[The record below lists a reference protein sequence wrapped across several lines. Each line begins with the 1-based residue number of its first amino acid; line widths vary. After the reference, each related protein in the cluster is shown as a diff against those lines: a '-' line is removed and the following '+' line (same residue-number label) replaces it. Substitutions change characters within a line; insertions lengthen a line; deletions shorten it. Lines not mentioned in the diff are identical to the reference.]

1 MSHFHLIALVSGLLI
16 SACGTVSATAE
27 SSRQKTTNPIPM
39 KRFLCLL
46 SLLACFCAGA
56 QEMNSLMFRRGVTSP
71 ELSEESV
78 TFRFIAPKARQVQVS
93 ASWLGYQPSALP
105 MVQGQDGVWSVTV
118 PMPEPELYTY
128 TFVVDGVSVLDPAN
142 VFVQRDGAR
151 YMNAFL
157 VPGGFASDYAES
169 SRPGNVE
176 HVWYYSAENG
186 MTRRMY
192 VYTPYGFDRS
202 GKTRYPVLYLL
213 HGGGG
218 DEDAWSTLGR
228 TCQILDNLI
237 AAGKAEPML
246 VVMPNGN
253 PAQYA
258 AQTLGI
264 PVKADVKQYSSN
276 FDNYSSL
283 VADILPYVEKNYPV
297 IKNRKGR
304 AVAGLSMGG
313 GQSFFIAFR
322 NVDKFANV
330 GIFSS
335 GLIGSSA
342 IGGAPFD
349 AEALF
354 PGMYSAP
361 EKYDKFDV
369 IYLACGTEDNRIDG
383 MRDFKDKLEAKGYK
397 GVVWEQYPGAHEWKV
412 WRRNLASFVQLLF
425 HK

>member
-1 MSHFHLIALVSGLLI
+1 MKQLFRTLVIAVGFLTCI
-16 SACGTVSATAE
+16 
-27 SSRQKTTNPIPM
+27 TT
-39 KRFLCLL
+39 F
-46 SLLACFCAGA
+46 A
-56 QEMNSLMFRRGVTSP
+56 QEQNSLMFRAGVKSP
-71 ELSEESV
+71 ELKNDSI
-78 TFRFIAPKARQVQVS
+78 TFRFVAPKARKVTVS
-93 ASWLGYQPSALP
+93 ASWLGYNAARLEMAQQP
-105 MVQGQDGVWSVTV
+105 DGIWSVTV
-118 PMPEPELYTY
+118 PQPAPELYTY
-128 TFVVDGVSVLDPAN
+128 NFVVDGVNTLDPSN
-142 VFVQRDGAR
+142 VMVQRDGSR
-151 YMNAFL
+151 YMNAVL
-157 VPGGFASDYAES
+157 IPGSYADHYAECS
-169 SRPGNVE
+169 KPGNVE
-176 HVWYYSAENG
+176 HVWYYSAEND

-192 VYTPYGFDRS
+192 VYTPYGYDRNN
-202 GKTRYPVLYLL
+202 KKVKYPVLYLL

-237 AAGKAEPML
+237 ASGKAKPMI

-253 PAQYA
+253 PNQYA

-264 PVKADVKQYSSN
+264 PVKENVKQYASG

-283 VADILPYVEKNYPV
+283 VADILPYIEKNYSV

-322 NVDKFANV
+322 NLETFANV

-335 GLIGSSA
+335 GLIGSTA
-342 IGGAPFD
+342 IGGTPFD

-361 EKYDKFDV
+361 EKYNKFDV
-369 IYLACGTEDNRIDG
+369 IYLACGEQDNRIDG
-383 MRDFKDKLEAKGYK
+383 MKDFKQKLDQHGYK

-412 WRRNLASFVQLLF
+412 WRRNLDAYVQLIF
-425 HK
+425 K

>member
-1 MSHFHLIALVSGLLI
+1 
-16 SACGTVSATAE
+16 
-27 SSRQKTTNPIPM
+27 M
-39 KRFLCLL
+39 KRFFTLILSILC
-46 SLLACFCAGA
+46 AFAAFPAEA
-56 QEMNSLMFRRGVTSP
+56 QEMNSLQFRRRVQSP
-71 ELSEESV
+71 ELTPDSL
-78 TFRFIAPKARQVQVS
+78 TFRFVAPKARQVSVA
-93 ASWLGYQPSALP
+93 ASWLGYRPDALP
-105 MVQGQDGVWSVTV
+105 MVQGADGIWSVTI
-118 PMPEPELYTY
+118 PNPAPELYTY

-151 YMNAFL
+151 YMNAVL
-157 VPGGFASDYAES
+157 VPGGYADNYAECS
-169 SRPGNVE
+169 MPGNVE

-192 VYTPYGFDRS
+192 VYTPAGFDRNDR
-202 GKTRYPVLYLL
+202 KTKYPVLYLL

-237 AAGKAEPML
+237 AQGKAKPML

-253 PAQYA
+253 PNQYA

-264 PVKADVKQYSSN
+264 PVKTDVKQYASG

-283 VADILPYVEKNYPV
+283 VADIVPYIEKNYPV

-322 NVDKFANV
+322 NVDLFANV

-335 GLIGSSA
+335 GLIGSAA

-349 AEALF
+349 AEQHF
-354 PGMYSAP
+354 PGFYTTPSR
-361 EKYDKFDV
+361 YNRFDV
-369 IYLACGTEDNRIDG
+369 IYLSCGEEDGRIDG
-383 MRDFKDKLEAKGYK
+383 MRNFKEKLDAAGYK
-397 GVVWEQYPGAHEWKV
+397 GVVWEQYPGNHEWKV

-425 HK
+425 R

>member
-1 MSHFHLIALVSGLLI
+1 MKRNFSILAVVTGLLL
-16 SACGTVSATAE
+16 A
-27 SSRQKTTNPIPM
+27 
-39 KRFLCLL
+39 L
-46 SLLACFCAGA
+46 SAGA
-56 QEMNSLMFRRGVTSP
+56 QEMNSLLFRRGVNSP
-71 ELSEESV
+71 ELTENTL
-78 TFRFIAPKARQVQVS
+78 TFRFRAPKARQVQVS
-93 ASWLGYQPSALP
+93 ASWTGYAPIEMA
-105 MVQGQDGVWSVTV
+105 QGPDGLWSVTV
-118 PMPEPELYTY
+118 DRPEPELYTY
-128 TFVVDGVSVLDPAN
+128 TFLVDGVSMLDPAN

-151 YMNAFL
+151 YVNAFL
-157 VPGGFASDYAES
+157 VPGGYADLYAES
-169 SRPGNVE
+169 ANPGNLE
-176 HVWYYSAENG
+176 HVWYYSAENA

-192 VYTPYGFDRS
+192 VYTPAGFDRNDR
-202 GKTRYPVLYLL
+202 KTKYPVLYLL

-237 AAGKAEPML
+237 AAGKARPML

-253 PAQYA
+253 PDQYA

-264 PVKADVKQYSSN
+264 PVNPNVREYTSG

-283 VADILPYVEKNYPV
+283 VADIVPYIEKNYPV

-322 NVDKFANV
+322 NVDTFANV

-335 GLIGSSA
+335 GLIGASA
-342 IGGAPFD
+342 IGGTPFD

-354 PGMYSAP
+354 PGMYSNP
-361 EKYDKFDV
+361 QKYNKFDV
-369 IYLACGTEDNRIDG
+369 IYLSCGEQDNRIDG
-383 MRDFKDKLEAKGYK
+383 MLDFKQKLLDKGYK

-412 WRRNLASFVQLLF
+412 WRRNLSSFVQLIF
-425 HK
+425 K

>member
-1 MSHFHLIALVSGLLI
+1 
-16 SACGTVSATAE
+16 
-27 SSRQKTTNPIPM
+27 M
-39 KRFLCLL
+39 KRINSVIAVTVLLLC
-46 SLLACFCAGA
+46 SLFAGA

-71 ELSEESV
+71 ELSDGNI
-78 TFRFIAPKARQVQVS
+78 TFRFVAPKARKVEVS
-93 ASWLGYQPSALP
+93 PSWLGYTQTLP
-105 MVQGQDGVWSVTV
+105 MAQGEDGVWSVTV
-118 PMPEPELYTY
+118 PQPEPELYTY
-128 TFVVDGVSVLDPAN
+128 TFVVDGVTMLDPAN
-142 VFVQRDGAR
+142 IFVQRDGSR
-151 YMNAFL
+151 YMNAVL
-157 VPGGFASDYAES
+157 VPGGYADSYAES
-169 SRPGNVE
+169 DRPGNVE

-192 VYTPYGFDRS
+192 VYTPYGYDRNDK
-202 GKTRYPVLYLL
+202 KTKYPVLYLL

-237 AAGKAEPML
+237 ASGKAQPMF

-253 PAQYA
+253 PNQYA

-264 PVKADVKQYSSN
+264 PVKQNVKEYASG

-283 VADILPYVEKNYPV
+283 VSDILPYVEKNYPV
-297 IKNRKGR
+297 IKDRKGR

-322 NVDKFANV
+322 NVDTFANV

-342 IGGAPFD
+342 IGGTPFD

-361 EKYDKFDV
+361 AKYNRFDV
-369 IYLACGTEDNRIDG
+369 IYLSCGEQDNRIDG
-383 MRDFKDKLEAKGYK
+383 MKDFRQKLEANGYK
-397 GVVWEQYPGAHEWKV
+397 GVVWEQYPGGHEWKV
-412 WRRNLASFVQLLF
+412 WRRNLADFVQLIF